1 MPKPTETIAQLLEYA
16 LMRSTHPDAHLL
28 LVAESVLDP
37 RAGEPLPPGATKKM
51 PDAVAAEAITVVT
64 RLMRRHAVR
73 PSDVCRDAKV
83 ANAPKQYNDFHLSAP
98 EMDASGALTRPLK
111 GNRRIHKGIGPY
123 VRMVR
128 QIAGR
133 CGMPEADMLQELGS
147 AVSDYLAPFAVSDR
161 TPLELLAEDLGM
173 FGGFFGKGREGSD
186 GEHLDVRRYFSDAAR
201 MNVEFSPAE
210 GRMVPAPD
218 EPYPDE
224 GFGHAPCVPLLV
236 RTVAVGRVR
245 CNTFD
250 ETLDGE
256 RFPVPMGEMDAEV
269 FEAVFLSVVPDGKGL
284 RAVLFSEPWTVTT
297 GDSGPHTSRP
307 WGEGGLTDVVRGV
320 PIYCELGFQRAGEY
334 HAVCFDDE
342 TLRFTCSDYERHVTG
357 LLTDI
362 EEANR
367 EDRNPRFAYE
377 ALDAARRIEITEDSV
392 RTLVR
397 RTSDDKWRTLL
408 KLLPGTPMFVGD
420 LALPRLAHLP
430 GGGTSDAILDRL
442 VEALFGDERLIVKG
456 LTEAATRRACAMDA
470 FMAERVGGERLRR
483 DRFRRLMRS

>member
-1 MPKPTETIAQLLEYA
+1 MPKPIETIAKLLEDA

-98 EMDASGALTRPLK
+98 EMDAGGALTRPLK
-111 GNRRIHKGIGPY
+111 ADRRIHKGIGPY
-123 VRMVR
+123 VRIVR

-133 CGMPEADMLQELGS
+133 CGMPEADLLQELGS
-147 AVSDYLAPFAVSDR
+147 AVSEYLAPFAVSDR

-186 GEHLDVRRYFSDAAR
+186 GEPLDVRRYFSDAAR

-210 GRMVPAPD
+210 GRMLPAPD
-218 EPYPDE
+218 DPYPDE

-250 ETLDGE
+250 ETLEGE

-269 FEAVFLSVVPDGKGL
+269 FEAVFLSVVPDGRGL
-284 RAVLFSEPWTVTT
+284 RAVLFAEPWTATF
-297 GDSGPHTSRP
+297 GDEGPRSRRP
-307 WGEGGLTDVVRGV
+307 WGEGGLTDVERGS
-320 PIYCELGFQRAGEY
+320 PIVYEVGFQRDGEY

-357 LLTDI
+357 LLADI
-362 EEANR
+362 AEAER
-367 EDRNPRFAYE
+367 EDRNTRCAYE
-377 ALDAARRIEITEDSV
+377 ALDAARRIEVNEDGV
-392 RTLVR
+392 RKLLGR
-397 RTSDDKWRTLL
+397 ASDDKWRTLL
-408 KLLPGTPMFVGD
+408 KSFPSSPGFAAD
-420 LALPRLAHLP
+420 LALPRWARVA
-430 GGGTSDAILDRL
+430 GGGTSDAIADRL
-442 VEALFGDERLIVKG
+442 AEALLGDERLIVKG
-456 LTEAATRRACAMDA
+456 LTEAATRRARAMDA